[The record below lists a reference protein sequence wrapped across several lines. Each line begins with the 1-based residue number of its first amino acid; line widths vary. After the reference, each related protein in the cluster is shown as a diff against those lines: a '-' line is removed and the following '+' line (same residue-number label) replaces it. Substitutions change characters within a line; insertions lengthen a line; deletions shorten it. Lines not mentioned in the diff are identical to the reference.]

1 MTCTMKKWS
10 VEDCF
15 SSTVWDVFGGVL
27 REDIDNL
34 THTVSDCISC
44 CVETIVPTRTIFC
57 FSTNKLLITPD
68 IKAPLEEKKR
78 AFVSGNTEDL
88 RTEEHQLRRG
98 IGEGKR
104 CSGKTGSKYPAWTIC
119 SEFSST

>member
-1 MTCTMKKWS
+1 MKKWS

-15 SSTVWDVFGGVL
+15 GSTVWDVFGGAL

-44 CVETIVPTRTIFC
+44 CVETTVPTRTICC
-57 FSTNKLLITPD
+57 FSTNKLSITPD
-68 IKAPLEEKKR
+68 IKAPLKEKKK
-78 AFVSGNTEDL
+78 AFVSGNMEDL
-88 RTEEHQLRRG
+88 MTEEHQLRRR

-104 CSGKTGSKYPAWTIC
+104 CFRK
-119 SEFSST
+119 